1 MIGIF
6 LSLTAMLNK
15 IKFLLF
21 ETSDSKI
28 VKTIDH
34 KDFKVRS

>member
-28 VKTIDH
+28 VRTIDN
-34 KDFKVRS
+34 KEFMIRS